1 MPRTRKPSR
10 TYSKSQPRTK
20 RTSKSLNLLPWE
32 WKISPEHRLDLTGG
46 ILTFIGLLTF
56 VGMLAATKG
65 SVLDIAV
72 QGLYKFAGYAAFLL
86 PLTFLVIGLWLII
99 RRSPRIPQL
108 SFTRFI
114 GIVLLLLA
122 LFTLLFVI
130 SGAYGQA
137 VSGYLGIFIGARL
150 KQGFGVLGSL
160 VILLAWL
167 VIALSVT
174 LDVSVPDLI
183 RKLAPLFD
191 KARKQWEKE
200 KALDAKPSS
209 ARSTAREGLSLTELP
224 GDFKPLDDA
233 TGKRPTGIRLLPPLE
248 SGPRPASTPRR
259 PERKPATEMEMPPT
273 IQPASPWVLPSIEA
287 ILDPAIEI
295 KLKTGV
301 DEQRAR
307 LIEETLKSFGAPSKI
322 VEIQRGPVVTLFGVE
337 PEYVESRQGRTR
349 VRVGSIARLAD
360 DLSLALAARIRIQ
373 APVPGK
379 SYVGIEVPN
388 AETSIVAL
396 REVMESESF
405 RKIKSK
411 LKFAL
416 GKDVSGKSIA
426 ADLTTMPHLLI
437 AGTTG
442 AGKSVCVNAILAG
455 LLLIND
461 PTDLKL
467 LLIDPKRVELTGYN
481 GIPHLLDRVV
491 VEADKVLQALK
502 WITREME
509 ARYRKFNENGVRNIQ
524 EFNTRNPEKLPFIV
538 VVIDELAD
546 LMMLAQL
553 ETEKALTRLAQ
564 LARATGIHLIIST
577 QRPSVDV
584 LTGIIKANFPS
595 RIAFMVASN
604 TDSRVIL
611 DQPGA
616 ERLLG
621 RGDMLF
627 QPPDAPAPVRLQG
640 AFVSDAEIQR
650 LVETWRTK
658 ALNANPEAKG
668 TLTQVSMIPDGI
680 PLKQSALFA
689 EGDTG
694 NDDPLLNEAIELIR
708 REGRASI
715 SMLQRKMRIGYTRS
729 ARMIDRI
736 EELGIIGPQQP
747 NSQVREVLTW
757 GQTAPPKEE

>member
-1 MPRTRKPSR
+1 MADHPA
-10 TYSKSQPRTK
+10 QPA
-20 RTSKSLNLLPWE
+20 
-32 WKISPEHRLDLTGG
+32 H
-46 ILTFIGLLTF
+46 
-56 VGMLAATKG
+56 
-65 SVLDIAV
+65 
-72 QGLYKFAGYAAFLL
+72 
-86 PLTFLVIGLWLII
+86 
-99 RRSPRIPQL
+99 PQL

-137 VSGYLGIFIGARL
+137 ISGYLGIFIGARL

-191 KARKQWEKE
+191 KARRQWEKE
-200 KALDAKPSS
+200 KALDSKPSS

-233 TGKRPTGIRLLPPLE
+233 ATKRAAAGIRLLPPIE
-248 SGPRPASTPRR
+248 SGPRPSSTPRR
-259 PERKPATEMEMPPT
+259 PERKPSAEMEMPAT

-396 REVMESESF
+396 REVMEAESF

-426 ADLTTMPHLLI
+426 ADLTAMPHLLI

-461 PTDLKL
+461 PSDLKL

-509 ARYRKFNENGVRNIQ
+509 ARYRKFNETGVRNIQ
-524 EFNTRNPEKLPFIV
+524 EFNTPQPR
-538 VVIDELAD
+538 
-546 LMMLAQL
+546 
-553 ETEKALTRLAQ
+553 KAALHCGGHR
-564 LARATGIHLIIST
+564 RAG
-577 QRPSVDV
+577 
-584 LTGIIKANFPS
+584 
-595 RIAFMVASN
+595 
-604 TDSRVIL
+604 
-611 DQPGA
+611 
-616 ERLLG
+616 
-621 RGDMLF
+621 
-627 QPPDAPAPVRLQG
+627 
-640 AFVSDAEIQR
+640 
-650 LVETWRTK
+650 
-658 ALNANPEAKG
+658 
-668 TLTQVSMIPDGI
+668 
-680 PLKQSALFA
+680 
-689 EGDTG
+689 
-694 NDDPLLNEAIELIR
+694 
-708 REGRASI
+708 
-715 SMLQRKMRIGYTRS
+715 
-729 ARMIDRI
+729 
-736 EELGIIGPQQP
+736 
-747 NSQVREVLTW
+747 
-757 GQTAPPKEE
+757 